1 MVKKIACVIL
11 TMALCLCVLSACNFT
26 SNISNSFGQMQEQEK
41 VDSMLSA
48 LSSGDASAAKAL
60 LHPDVSA
67 ENAQTLVQLQ
77 QYLNGR
83 KVTDLKR
90 EGWSVST
97 STVPFGGT
105 IRQEKAS
112 FQATLDDGTVFHL
125 SVCYVTEDQS
135 QGFTAFQF
143 VLGIV

>member
-1 MVKKIACVIL
+1 MKKIVCVIL
-11 TMALCLCVLSACNFT
+11 VVVLSLSVLTACNFT
-26 SNISNSFGQMQEQEK
+26 TNASNGFGQMQEQEK

-67 ENAQTLVQLQ
+67 EKAQTLVQLQ
-77 QYLNGR
+77 EYLNGR
-83 KVTDLKR
+83 KVTELKR
-90 EGWSVST
+90 LSWNVST
-97 STVPFGGT
+97 SAGLGGT
-105 IRQEKAS
+105 TRQEQAT
-112 FQATLDDGTVFHL
+112 FQATLDDGTVIYL

-143 VLGIV
+143 VLGVV

>member
-1 MVKKIACVIL
+1 MKKTNCLLLVVVLSLTIL
-11 TMALCLCVLSACNFT
+11 TACDFT
-26 SNISNSFGQMQEQEK
+26 TNVSNSFGQMQGQEK

-77 QYLNGR
+77 EYLNGR

-112 FQATLDDGTVFHL
+112 FQAALDDGTVFHL
-125 SVCYVTEDQS
+125 SVCYVTEDQA